1 MMRLG
6 GVVAPRAGT
15 LKKWY
20 GWATTAGSQAAN
32 IGLFR
37 VRPTRNDNTNLTP
50 VLLDNVSYTALGNA
64 KMEDFDETSFTNS
77 SLAAGD
83 IVVTAL
89 KGVASATMYFNA
101 TYEVEF

>member
-1 MMRLG
+1 
-6 GVVAPRAGT
+6 
-15 LKKWY
+15 
-20 GWATTAGSQAAN
+20 
-32 IGLFR
+32 
-37 VRPTRNDNTNLTP
+37 
-50 VLLDNVSYTALGNA
+50 
-64 KMEDFDETSFTNS
+64 MEDFDETSFTNS